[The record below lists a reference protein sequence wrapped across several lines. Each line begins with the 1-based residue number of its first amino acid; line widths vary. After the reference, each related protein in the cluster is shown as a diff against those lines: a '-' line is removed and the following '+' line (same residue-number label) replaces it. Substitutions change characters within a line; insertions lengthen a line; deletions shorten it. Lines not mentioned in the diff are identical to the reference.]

1 MRFEGIPIGLI
12 DGRLEDEEFFLGIG
26 DFSGEPRLEDAL
38 SAVQKVLLPGNG
50 NDLDAPA
57 RLSELVPKVV
67 VRPSPGLQF
76 ATGSHAGVDVGE
88 NAPVLLDGHG
98 HLDVEIP
105 DAAVGAASVDSFRKQ
120 LGVDP
125 ELLEAGD
132 FLCEGNSHALCHT
145 GRQIP
150 DYLTM
155 I

>member
-1 MRFEGIPIGLI
+1 MSRSASSTARWRMRISFSASVI
-12 DGRLEDEEFFLGIG
+12 FLVSQDWSTPLG
-26 DFSGEPRLEDAL
+26 
-38 SAVQKVLLPGNG
+38 AVQKVLLPGNG

-76 ATGSHAGVDVGE
+76 ARGSHAGVDVGE
-88 NAPVLLDGHG
+88 NGPVLLDSHG

-105 DAAVGAASVDSFRKQ
+105 DAAIGPASVDSFRKQ

-145 GRQIP
+145 GRQIL
-150 DYLTM
+150 DYLM
-155 I
+155 RI

>member
-1 MRFEGIPIGLI
+1 M
-12 DGRLEDEEFFLGIG
+12 
-26 DFSGEPRLEDAL
+26 
-38 SAVQKVLLPGNG
+38 K
-50 NDLDAPA
+50 
-57 RLSELVPKVV
+57 
-67 VRPSPGLQF
+67 
-76 ATGSHAGVDVGE
+76 T
-88 NAPVLLDGHG
+88 APVLLDGHG

-105 DAAVGAASVDSFRKQ
+105 DAAIGPASVDSFRQQ

>member
-76 ATGSHAGVDVGE
+76 ARGSHAGVDVGE
-88 NAPVLLDGHG
+88 NGPVLLDSHG

-105 DAAVGAASVDSFRKQ
+105 DAAIGPASVDSFRKQ

-145 GRQIP
+145 GRQIL
-150 DYLTM
+150 DYLM
-155 I
+155 RI

>member
-12 DGRLEDEEFFLGIG
+12 DGPLEDEDFFLGVG

-76 ATGSHAGVDVGE
+76 ATRF
-88 NAPVLLDGHG
+88 PC
-98 HLDVEIP
+98 
-105 DAAVGAASVDSFRKQ
+105 R
-120 LGVDP
+120 
-125 ELLEAGD
+125 
-132 FLCEGNSHALCHT
+132 
-145 GRQIP
+145 GRCR
-150 DYLTM
+150 
-155 I
+155 